1 MRLHSPL
8 TLAAGV
14 ALTIGVGS
22 LVLFAWV
29 TLASNTPPPASA
41 RPERTI
47 EVSMTDGLRFD
58 PDRLAVRS
66 GETIRFVIANPSPLD
81 HEFVIGDA
89 VAQQMHAEEM
99 ARGMMHDDAH
109 AVFVPAGQRRE
120 LNYTFGAPGVLQI
133 GCHVPGHY
141 EAGMQADVTVT
152 P

>member
-1 MRLHSPL
+1 MRLRNPL
-8 TLAAGV
+8 ALVAALAITLG
-14 ALTIGVGS
+14 GGS
-22 LVLFAWV
+22 LALLAWITFASS
-29 TLASNTPPPASA
+29 APAPDGGRPP
-41 RPERTI
+41 RTI
-47 EVSMTDGLRFD
+47 EVSMTEGLRFD

-66 GETIRFVIANPSPLD
+66 GETIRFVIANPTPLD

-120 LNYTFGAPGVLQI
+120 LIYTFGAPGVLQI
-133 GCHVPGHY
+133 GCRVPGHY
-141 EAGMQADVTVT
+141 EAGMHADVTVS